1 MYYLSGQKNVDK
13 DLINAELNRRREGL
27 ECNSIRKVK
36 LSNRFISWLFNK
48 YDLVEFT
55 VHFYDSEPEFDY
67 DEDDD
72 SWDYKPPSYTNMEW
86 FKLWR
91 DYEHQRIRFCNFI
104 DVFSPGIWGLSDKD
118 NKELVIN
125 NLKSFRSLPD
135 SKADR
140 VYVYDSY
147 KDNNEFINI
156 YCYSRDLE
164 GADYW
169 LTMKKKPVKK
179 KKKSK
184 KIHKKSKNS

>member
-1 MYYLSGQKNVDK
+1 MYYLSWQKNVDK
-13 DLINAELNRRREGL
+13 DLINAELNRCREGM
-27 ECNSIRKVK
+27 ECSSVRKVK

-48 YDLVEFT
+48 YELVEFT
-55 VHFYDSEPEFDY
+55 VYFYESVPEFYYGGDNCN
-67 DEDDD
+67 
-72 SWDYKPPSYTNMEW
+72 WDYKPPSYTNMELY
-86 FKLWR
+86 KLWR
-91 DYEHQRIRFCNFI
+91 DHEYKRIRFCNFT
-104 DVFSPGIWGLSDKD
+104 DVFGPGIWGLSDKD

-147 KDNNEFINI
+147 KNNNEFINI
-156 YCYSRDLE
+156 YCYGRDIE

-169 LTMKKKPVKK
+169 LIMKKKPVKK

-184 KIHKKSKNS
+184 KNHKKSKKS